1 MGSKEVCAGNAS
13 VNVKK
18 SQWKNFCYIHRHR
31 YTAKIQNAQHIRLV

>member
-18 SQWKNFCYIHRHR
+18 FAVERFLLHSQASLHRENTKCTT
-31 YTAKIQNAQHIRLV
+31 Y